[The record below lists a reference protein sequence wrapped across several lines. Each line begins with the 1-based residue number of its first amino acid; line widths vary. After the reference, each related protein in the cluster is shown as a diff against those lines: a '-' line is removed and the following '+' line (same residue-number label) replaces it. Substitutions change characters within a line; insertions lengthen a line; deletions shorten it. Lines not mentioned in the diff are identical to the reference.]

1 MKADLKKQ
9 IPSYGARRHRFD
21 IVAVPPLQY
30 LMIDGRGDP
39 NTAPAYAAAVSTL
52 FPVAYRIK
60 FMSRSD
66 FDRDYT
72 VMPLE
77 AQWWA
82 DDMTAFTTARDK
94 SQWNWTVLNLV
105 PEWITPEHVTDAC
118 EQVSGRGRAPALDDL
133 RLERLDEGLVVQTL
147 HLGTYEDE
155 GPVLERMHA
164 QFIPENA
171 LARTGK
177 HHEIYL
183 NDARRTAPEKLRTIL
198 RQPVSRIG

>member
-66 FDRDYT
+66 LDRDYT

-94 SQWNWTVLNLV
+94 SQWNLDGSE
-105 PEWITPEHVTDAC
+105 P
-118 EQVSGRGRAPALDDL
+118 RAGVDHAGARD
-133 RLERLDEGLVVQTL
+133 RCVRAGV
-147 HLGTYEDE
+147 
-155 GPVLERMHA
+155 GPGPR
-164 QFIPENA
+164 
-171 LARTGK
+171 
-177 HHEIYL
+177 
-183 NDARRTAPEKLRTIL
+183 
-198 RQPVSRIG
+198 SRPR